1 MNTIKKISAVL
12 SHLSIIL
19 SLCFLT
25 FTVLDW
31 YNPKMAFRTN
41 PISSK
46 LLVVFCVAAMLSSV
60 SNLLLSSKSDFPLRH
75 EKKSSNSV

>member
-1 MNTIKKISAVL
+1 MKTIKKISAVL

-31 YNPKMAFRTN
+31 YNPKMAFRIN

-46 LLVVFCVAAMLSSV
+46 LLVVFCVVAMLSSIG
-60 SNLLLSSKSDFPLRH
+60 NLLPCEDVHRLGGKAPENR
-75 EKKSSNSV
+75 E

>member
-1 MNTIKKISAVL
+1 MKIIQKLSTAL
-12 SHLSIIL
+12 SHLSITL
-19 SLCFLT
+19 SLCFLI

-46 LLVVFCVAAMLSSV
+46 LLVVFCVVAILSSIG
-60 SNLLLSSKSDFPLRH
+60 NLLPCEDIHKLDGKEP
-75 EKKSSNSV
+75 ENKE